1 MNQAINDCLAG
12 LNGIG
17 KVFCSHAAGAFVQ
30 SALLVILLFAID
42 LLLRRRVRAVFRYCV
57 WLLVL
62 VKLVLPPTLSLPS
75 GIGYWLGGCLP
86 VAASPVLE
94 RVSRPMP
101 PEPFERHR
109 PVAVQASDAV
119 PPVQPPMNPVKPD
132 AYVVPA
138 VVNLTPITWQAVLF
152 LFWVAGVLAFA
163 ALLAQRLRF
172 VKGLVAASTPAGDD
186 LHDLLEQ
193 CRRQIGVHRPVGL
206 RTLDTL
212 PSPAVCGLLHPTVL
226 MPAALV
232 EKLSPEG
239 LRAAL
244 IHELAHIKR
253 ADLWI
258 NAVQTFLQV
267 VYFYNPFVWFANA
280 IIRRTCEEAVDE
292 TVLVTLGGQAKSYSN
307 TLIDISEMAFWKA
320 DFGLRLIGVAESR
333 KALQGRIKHMLTRP
347 VPKSARIGALGTIMI
362 LVVAAVLLPMA
373 RAEKSNQEASGAP
386 PVTGAG
392 VTESTPA
399 AGENDTIVDPKTGLR
414 FTLVAAIKGD
424 NDVIQVGD
432 RDALFYVMDLS
443 LSPNG
448 KFLLWHGMVVPLEGS
463 PPLKLEELNDVAQAA
478 WSPDGT
484 MIAFHSKGMWILP
497 VSPDTGRV
505 AGPARKLAEDPA
517 GSTLRA
523 IEWTRDAQHI
533 RLYYADSRGFS
544 RPTCISVQD
553 GKTVPSPEKPH
564 AGMDYARFG
573 LRSPDGRRVAF
584 ARHWGTN
591 GVWVASLAGEL
602 PTLVAQLPGLHAPR
616 WWSPDGQWLLCG
628 PSTECLSRARPSL
641 AFVRVADRF
650 VFRFETPKSVG
661 NDLGLSTD
669 GKRLLFYKDS
679 YLIRDVI
686 KVAGVRGGTPVE
698 QKMPRPL
705 DSVYVW
711 GRVDA
716 KRWAFT
722 GTDNQG
728 KRVLMVVSSAGGEP
742 VEMKINVAPGGENIG
757 WGAISPDSKRLFL
770 TVNRG
775 YKAGQYLRD
784 GYVVGISLDRC
795 ETAGSP
801 ALVFQDW
808 DNPALVAW
816 SPDST
821 RLIVSTRGDSG
832 RKGDLWVVPVEGGAP
847 SQLTRSPEEPERNA
861 TLSPDGQTIAYT
873 VDSSGKSSLYVVP
886 CAGGAP
892 RALWTQSRPAGDGEH
907 TWFPDS
913 KEIGVL
919 SDDGI
924 VAVSI
929 ADGKAR
935 PFLKFADAGFDWL
948 SWFEWSPDGR
958 TLGLYGGKGEENGDI
973 VLLYASDNK
982 IERLPNDPP
991 DKYGF
996 DWTPDSQAI
1005 CYTASQPQKV
1015 RPAGMVRELD
1025 LDEAFQKAVAA
1036 APPAQDKPSAPAQDV
1051 NLPPLVNGEYTDH
1064 FDGPLASHWTVSDMK
1079 DRPNGLHQVQNGELL
1094 LENRT
1099 VQFGRLDWTNYVF
1112 KVRMCTKS
1120 IVSHSSMVGVAFRRN
1135 GGRVYWL
1142 SAWPDSQVLEL
1153 GVTTR
1158 GPAKEGH
1165 FGAITQ
1171 EACDLAFDKWSTIE
1185 VEVRAAHIKVCCD
1198 GRLLMEVDDATNAQ
1212 GALELR
1218 ALGARALFDDF
1229 SVRLLP

>member
-1 MNQAINDCLAG
+1 MNQAVNSCLAG
-12 LNGIG
+12 WNSIG
-17 KVFCSHAAGAFVQ
+17 QAFCGYAASAFVQ
-30 SALLVILLFAID
+30 SALLVILLFALD
-42 LLLRRRVRAVFRYCV
+42 TLWHKRVRAVFRYCV

-75 GIGYWLGGCLP
+75 GIGYWVPNRLP
-86 VAASPVLE
+86 AASPVTD
-94 RVSRPMP
+94 RVSDVIEYEATKQRPYVGPESAGGIP
-101 PEPFERHR
+101 PAR
-109 PVAVQASDAV
+109 PSSDLPVTDAPAAPAALGWASV
-119 PPVQPPMNPVKPD
+119 
-132 AYVVPA
+132 
-138 VVNLTPITWQAVLF
+138 TWQAVVL
-152 LFWVAGVLAFA
+152 LLWLVGVLAFT

-172 VKGLVAASTPAGDD
+172 VRGLVAASTPAGNG
-186 LHDLLEQ
+186 LVGLLEQ
-193 CRRQIGVHRPVGL
+193 CRRQMGVRRPVGL

-212 PSPAVCGLLHPTVL
+212 PSPAVCGLWKPVIL
-226 MPAALV
+226 MPTLLV
-232 EKLSPEG
+232 ERLSPEG
-239 LRAAL
+239 LQAAL

-267 VYFYNPFVWFANA
+267 VYFYNPFVWLANA

-292 TVLVTLGGQAKSYSN
+292 TVLVTLGGQAKNYSN

-347 VPKSARIGALGTIMI
+347 VPQSARIGALGMIAI

-373 RAEKSNQEASGAP
+373 RAERSGREASATGPKTGAETTP
-386 PVTGAG
+386 KAPVTG
-392 VTESTPA
+392 ES
-399 AGENDTIVDPKTGLR
+399 DTIVDPSTGLT
-414 FTLVAAIKGD
+414 FKPVVLIKGE
-424 NDVIQVGD
+424 NDVIQIGE
-432 RDALFYVMDLS
+432 RPGAIYAIDLG

-448 KFLLWHGMVVPLEGS
+448 RFLLGQGKVVPLDGS
-463 PPLKLEELNDVAQAA
+463 PAFKLEELREAAQAV
-478 WSPDGT
+478 WSPDGKA
-484 MIAFHSKGMWILP
+484 IAFHSKGIWVLP
-497 VSPDTGRV
+497 VSPDTGRTTG
-505 AGPARKLAEDPA
+505 AARKLADDPA
-517 GSTLRA
+517 DRTLRA
-523 IEWTRDAQHI
+523 IEWTSDAQQI
-533 RLYYADSRGFS
+533 RLYYTDSRGLHGGA
-544 RPTCISVQD
+544 TCLSVQD
-553 GKTVPSPEKPH
+553 GKGVPSPERPS
-564 AGMDYARFG
+564 AGLDYARFG
-573 LRSPDGRRVAF
+573 LRSPNGRRVAF

-628 PSTECLSRARPSL
+628 PSTECLSRAWPSL

-686 KVAGVRGGTPVE
+686 KVAAVRGGAPVE

-716 KRWAFT
+716 QRWAFT

-728 KRVLMVVSSAGGEP
+728 KRVLMVVSAAGGEP

-795 ETAGSP
+795 ETAGAP

-832 RKGDLWVVPVEGGAP
+832 RKGDLWVVPVEGGPP
-847 SQLTRSPEEPERNA
+847 SQLTHSPDEPEGNA

-873 VDSSGKSSLYVVP
+873 MDSSGKSTVYIMPS
-886 CAGGAP
+886 AGGTP

-958 TLGLYGGKGEENGDI
+958 TLGLYGPKGEENGAI
-973 VLLYASDNK
+973 ALFHASDGK
-982 IERLPNDPP
+982 IEKLPNDPS

-996 DWTPDSQAI
+996 NWTPDSQAI
-1005 CYTASQPQKV
+1005 CYTATQPQKV
-1015 RPAGMVRELD
+1015 RPAGVVRELD

-1036 APPAQDKPSAPAQDV
+1036 APPVQDKPSAPAQDV
-1051 NLPPLVNGEYTDH
+1051 NLPSLVNGEYTDH
-1064 FDGPLASHWTVSDMK
+1064 FDGPLASCWKGSDATNW
-1079 DRPNGLHQVQNGELL
+1079 PNGVREVQNGALV
-1094 LENRT
+1094 LENAF
-1099 VQFGRLDWTNYVF
+1099 VQLGRLDWTNYSF
-1112 KVRMCTKS
+1112 KVRMCPKS
-1120 IVSHSSMVGVAFRRN
+1120 LVGHSSMMGVAFHRN

-1142 SAWPDSQVLEL
+1142 SAWPDTQHLEL

-1158 GPAKEGH
+1158 GPANEGH
-1165 FGAITQ
+1165 FAAITT
-1171 EACDLAFDKWSTIE
+1171 ATCDFAFDKWCTME
-1185 VEVRAAHIKVCCD
+1185 VEVWGAHIKASVD
-1198 GRLLMEVDDATNAQ
+1198 GRLLIEVDDATNPQ
-1212 GALELR
+1212 GAIELR
-1218 ALGARALFDDF
+1218 ALGARAVFDDF